1 MVMGRIVRMLAR
13 VRGSRS
19 GGRRGGGR
27 TAGLEGERWDDGARW
42 RGTVGS
48 YGEYYPRSALVYS
61 AIKLRQ
67 DAVARAP
74 LVVYRADGERVVGA
88 GHAAQRLLDR
98 PNPFWTRGELWR
110 ATETYLGLWGS
121 AFWGLERDGGGRVAE
136 IWPLRPDRMRVV
148 PDEETYVRGFVY
160 MANGQEAASY
170 LPEDVVWMRY
180 FNPLEE
186 YAGLSPMAPLRL
198 SADVGLDALRAS
210 RSALLNDS
218 APGILVETQDT
229 PTDDEVEEFYERWE
243 SRFQGVDRV
252 RRPALMSGGMSVR
265 SLGFSPR
272 EMEYV
277 QSMKWSL
284 EDVSRVYGVPKPMLS
299 DIEHVTFSNFN
310 TARRVFWEDTIVPQL
325 GFYEEALNAGLMP
338 SLGDGTLRAR
348 FDLSEVEALRE
359 TENDKAKRRIGYV
372 KAGIMTVEEV
382 REEMGMGG

>member
-1 MVMGRIVRMLAR
+1 MMLERFARIFDR
-13 VRGSRS
+13 VRGPRT
-19 GGRRGGGR
+19 GGS
-27 TAGLEGERWDDGARW
+27 TSPLEGGMWEGLDTGWSW
-42 RGTVGS
+42 TPES
-48 YGEYYPRSALVYS
+48 YGEYYPKSALVYS

-67 DAVARAP
+67 DAVSRVP
-74 LVVYRADGERVVGA
+74 LAVYRGDEERPAGAD
-88 GHAAQRLLDR
+88 HPAQRLLDR

-148 PDEETYVRGFVY
+148 PDEESYVRGFVY
-160 MANGQEAASY
+160 MAGGQEAASY

-198 SADVGLDALRAS
+198 SADMGLESLRAS

-218 APGILVETQDT
+218 SPGIFVETEDT
-229 PTDDEVEEFYERWE
+229 PTDDEVREFYERWE
-243 SRFQGVDRV
+243 ARFKGVDKV
-252 RRPALMSGGMSVR
+252 RRPAFLSGGMSVR

-272 EMEYV
+272 EMEYF
-277 QSMKWSL
+277 QNMRWSL

-299 DIEHVTFSNFN
+299 DIDRATFSNFN
-310 TARRVFWEDTIVPQL
+310 MARRVFWEDTIVPQL

-338 SLGDGTLRAR
+338 GLGDGTLRVG
-348 FDLSEVEALRE
+348 FDVSGVEALRE

-372 KAGIMTVEEV
+372 KAGIMTAEEV
-382 REEMGMGG
+382 REEMGLGTV

>member
-1 MVMGRIVRMLAR
+1 MVLDRLGRIIER
-13 VRGSRS
+13 VRGPRT
-19 GGRRGGGR
+19 GGSLSS
-27 TAGLEGERWDDGARW
+27 LEGDLWDGLDTGW
-42 RGTVGS
+42 SWTPES
-48 YGEYYPRSALVYS
+48 YGGYYPKSALVYS

-67 DAVARAP
+67 DAVARVP
-74 LVVYRADGERVVGA
+74 LVVHRGEGERPAGA
-88 GHAAQRLLDR
+88 DHPAQRLLDR

-121 AFWGLERDGGGRVAE
+121 AFWGLERDAGGRVAE

-148 PDEETYVRGFVY
+148 PDEESYVRGFVY
-160 MANGQEAASY
+160 MSSGQQAVSY

-198 SADVGLDALRAS
+198 SADMGLDSLRAT

-218 APGILVETQDT
+218 APGIFVETPDT
-229 PTDDEVEEFYERWE
+229 PTDEEVREFYKRWE
-243 SRFQGVDRV
+243 ARFKGVDRV
-252 RRPALMSGGMSVR
+252 RRPAFLSGGMSVR

-272 EMEYV
+272 EMEYF
-277 QSMKWSL
+277 QNMRWSL
-284 EDVSRVYGVPKPMLS
+284 EDVSRVYGVPRPMLS
-299 DIEHVTFSNFN
+299 DMERATFSNFN

-338 SLGDGTLRAR
+338 GLGDGTLRAR
-348 FDLSEVEALRE
+348 FDLSAVEALRE

-372 KAGIMTVEEV
+372 KAGIMTAEEV
-382 REEMGMGG
+382 REEMGLRSA